1 MAKAAALE
9 AALATALEDTDQASV
24 VFKISEAALDR
35 KSKTTQVF
43 LDLKLSPESVEVVFQ
58 LPDLQLEV
66 AWLEVPWL
74 QALEVQ
80 GASVVSTVVKVSQ
93 VN

>member
-1 MAKAAALE
+1 ME

-35 KSKTTQVF
+35 KRTSTQVF
-43 LDLKLSPESVEVVFQ
+43 LDLKISPESVELVFQ
-58 LPDLQLEV
+58 LPVLQ
-66 AWLEVPWL
+66 LEVPWL

-80 GASVVSTVVKVSQ
+80 RASVVSTIVKVS
-93 VN
+93 

>member
-1 MAKAAALE
+1 ME
-9 AALATALEDTDQASV
+9 AALATALEETEQASV
-24 VFKISEAALDR
+24 VFKASEAALDR
-35 KSKTTQVF
+35 KGKTTTQVF

-80 GASVVSTVVKVSQ
+80 GASVVSTVVKDSQ
-93 VN
+93 VH